1 MNSSTGNAQR
11 SFGPDN
17 DPLQKRL
24 YDWERACVD
33 SRARPEIMSRDEC
46 AAFVRLV
53 VRSRAISVSSL
64 RFTATGDC
72 YATPGGLISIAD
84 WGRTKHTILHELAHL
99 VTFPDVA
106 AGDPAHGESFVV
118 AVIEL
123 YAEFLGL
130 DVQELSRSAQV
141 FGVLT
146 KKGAAR
152 LVRKAPSVPYCDL
165 DW

>member
-1 MNSSTGNAQR
+1 LSSSTRNAPR
-11 SFGPDN
+11 SYGPDD
-17 DPLQKRL
+17 DPLQKRV

-33 SRARPEIMSRDEC
+33 SRARPEIMSREQC
-46 AAFVRLV
+46 ASFIRLV
-53 VRSRAISVSSL
+53 VRSRPISVRSL

-72 YATPGGLISIAD
+72 YATPAGLISIAD

-99 VTFPDVA
+99 VTFDAVA
-106 AGDPAHGESFVV
+106 GGEPAHGESFVL

-130 DVQELSRSAQV
+130 DVQDLSRSAQV

-146 KKGAAR
+146 EKGADR